1 MRFACRDAYE
11 MTTEIRQQ
19 FIKADS
25 PWIVEIIEDF
35 KDKKLYSFAK
45 ELTVILEGIQK
56 DNCTE

>member
-1 MRFACRDAYE
+1 VGFACSGAYK

-19 FIKADS
+19 FTKADS
-25 PWIVEIIEDF
+25 PWIVEIIEYF

-45 ELTVILEGIQK
+45 ELTVIQE

>member
-1 MRFACRDAYE
+1 